1 MTTFTKLSDPGAM
14 DSLTGRLNALLPG
27 SDRQWGRMTSHQMV
41 CHLSD
46 SFLVVSGHRPVAR
59 RRDHWFN
66 RTVVKWVALHTSM
79 TWPKGVKTM
88 PEVDAEKGGT
98 PPDIF
103 ERDRARAIELL
114 WAFGAPTSAPAA
126 HPLFGPLS
134 RDEWMIW
141 GYRHTDHH
149 LRQFGG

>member
-1 MTTFTKLSDPGAM
+1 MTHFTKLSDPGAVE
-14 DSLTGRLNALLPG
+14 SLTSRLNALSP
-27 SDRQWGRMTSHQMV
+27 SARRQWGRMTINQMF

-46 SFLVVSGHRPVAR
+46 AVLVVSGQRPVATR
-59 RRDHWFN
+59 ADHWFN
-66 RTVVKWVALHTSM
+66 RTVVKWVALHTPM
-79 TWPKGVKTM
+79 PWPKGVKTM

-98 PPDIF
+98 APGEF

-114 WAFGAPTSAPAA
+114 QAFAAPASAPTT
-126 HPLFGPLS
+126 HPLFGAMS

-141 GYRHTDHH
+141 AYRHTDHH